1 MESIIHFFRDILDG
15 PLYIVVVIVSVILIF
30 ALLGYLMEK
39 SQNRKKQYK
48 EQNDNSEKNEVVI
61 DNNINQVQN
70 SIYSDKL
77 DNTDSSV
84 NSSSE
89 TL

>member
-39 SQNRKKQYK
+39 SQNRKRQYIG
-48 EQNDNSEKNEVVI
+48 QS
-61 DNNINQVQN
+61 DNNARSTVAIADKANQAQN
-70 SIYSDKL
+70 SIYNDKL
-77 DNTDSSV
+77 DNIDSGVDS
-84 NSSSE
+84 NNE
-89 TL
+89 IL